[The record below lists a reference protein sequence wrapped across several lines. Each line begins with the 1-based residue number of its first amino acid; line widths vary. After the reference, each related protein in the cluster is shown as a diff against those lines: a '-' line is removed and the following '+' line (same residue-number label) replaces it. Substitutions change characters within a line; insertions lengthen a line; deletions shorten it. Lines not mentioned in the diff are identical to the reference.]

1 MDVRSPLFQNIACI
15 LMGVMF
21 LNPIVSTAAEL
32 TVDAA
37 AGGNTNLGSAQ
48 NGVPVVNIAT
58 PNGSGLSHNKF
69 TDYNVGQQGLILNNG
84 TAAFNETQLGGVIL
98 GNSNL
103 NGRAANLIL
112 NEVTGGNQ
120 SQLKGYTEVAGQGA
134 HVVVAN
140 PHGITC
146 DGCGF
151 INTPRA
157 TLTTG
162 TPVIDNGRLD
172 HFDVNGGEINI
183 EGAGLNASNI
193 SQFDLITRSA
203 KLNAQLQA
211 QRLNI
216 IAGRNDVDAAT
227 LAATAK
233 ADDANGKPLLAID
246 SSALGGMYA
255 GAIRLVGTEAGVGVK
270 LAADM
275 AASGEDIQI
284 DANGKLTVARVAS
297 AGSVTA
303 NAKQIELTDTVY
315 ASNNATLTA
324 DQIDIASSL
333 ASGANLTVTSAQT
346 SNNGSLEA
354 GVKADGSGN
363 RAALLDVQGG
373 VLNNNGSITSQGNL
387 NTDLQQLNNSGKKVL
402 AVGNATVKATNI
414 NNSAGQIVAQQ
425 TLTVTGDTLD
435 NSAGTIASNKALNLT
450 LANTLNNSADGL
462 LLSKADGLIINTQTL
477 INAGGTAQADASELK
492 VISTTA
498 GTLQGDSVN
507 LSATGTLINDGGR
520 IAATQGQATLT
531 GGAISNNAGTVLA
544 KTTVKTTASS
554 LNNAG
559 GTLGANSVDLDL
571 AGHLDNSSGLIES
584 TTTLL
589 LKAGSLSNSGGKLRA
604 LGNTGSSQFEIGGL
618 FNNDGGLVEIGN
630 SQLSLTSASLSNQS
644 GNVRH
649 LGNTFALALADVGNA
664 GGSFITNGELTLNVA
679 DWTNSSQLQAQ
690 KISLSVGTFTQTAS
704 GKLLS
709 KESITATGDTWQN
722 DGSIETDGALNLTL
736 TGAYSG
742 NGALLSA
749 SDLSV
754 TAASVDTGVDAQ
766 WKTGGKADFT
776 IGGELVNRGKI
787 STAQNLIARANSLNN
802 FGTLGAATT
811 LRIEANS
818 LRNEGGL
825 IFSGANMALRTDS
838 FINRLADVYSLGNLS
853 IAANDAG
860 DAATLVENRSGSI
873 ESSGDLSIHASTIS
887 NIRDVLTPIQ
897 SKYSARITELRCS
910 GYYGA
915 GDCDGKRNGVWEIV
929 EYDKLDVSAD
939 TTAASFLTAGG
950 KLNLRGNTLSNKSSS
965 ISAGSDLTV
974 RVNDLQ
980 NIGVQTGETHTT
992 RVFISERT
1000 RSIESWQDEAE
1011 RFTNAYWNQLN
1022 VDSNSLIAALG
1033 HFIGRTERENTAFR
1047 VITPMASTSES
1058 YSAIIQSGGA
1068 VDISAQADFDSRA
1081 VRPTFAYV
1089 AGGTRADT
1097 DASGSNIATTVSL
1110 NPQLPPDTTHQP
1122 VTLPTF
1128 TLPQGQN
1135 GLFHVNTDI
1144 SHPYLI
1150 ETNPAF
1156 ATLRGFLSSDYLL
1169 NIIGYNQDLTQRRLG
1184 DGLYEQRLVQQ
1195 AIVART
1201 GKRFLDG
1208 LASDEAQFKYLMDN
1222 AIASK
1227 TALNLVPGIA
1237 LSAEQVA
1244 ALTHDI
1250 VWMQEQE
1257 VNGQKVLVPVLY
1269 LAQATDRVA
1278 PTGALIQG
1286 RDVALISGSDLTNSG
1301 TLRASNT
1308 LSLSANTINNSG
1320 LAQANERLSLLATD
1334 SIRNAKGGILKGKD
1348 VSAIAVT
1355 GDIINERSVTT
1366 HQSAQ
1371 KGFERREDFVDNAA
1385 SIEASNG
1392 LTLSAGRDLNNQG
1405 GNLKA
1410 GGNADLSAGRDLL
1423 ITSQSETDVANN
1435 KNRKGYSNR
1444 EQVTQYGSSVQVG
1457 GDLKAEAGRDLT
1469 VVASKLKATGDI
1481 DLQAKDD
1488 LTIGAAANESHF
1500 DAKHKGGSR
1509 TTARTVDQVS
1519 QVGSVIEAGGSFTSS
1534 SGADTTLIA
1543 SQVNAG
1549 EEAYLY
1555 AKGDL
1560 KLETAQNQDYSYAYE
1575 KKKSGSFLSSS
1586 KKSAMSE
1593 SSSSQAVSSTIRAGS
1608 DLTLVANND
1617 IKASGAQLS
1626 SDKAVALYAGHDIVL
1641 DAAENSASQAGAK
1654 SKSSLFSSK
1663 SSNKSSSNTSLTS
1676 TSVNGESVELLADN
1690 DITLRAAAVHA
1701 DKSITLDAG
1710 RDIAISTAQQSQ
1722 QSSQASKSNKLN
1734 WHLTDSLATNG
1745 SFTLENKGKGAEQ
1758 KTVQEVGSTLSGGS
1772 IDVSSGRDTTVRAS
1786 TLVADDD
1793 IRVDAGRNLSV
1804 VSGESVSTSSAKSKS
1819 KNVGEIGN
1827 WYQGATGVASLKETN
1842 QNSATTQTGSQIAS
1856 LGGDVQLQ
1864 AGERYKQVASQVVAP
1879 SGDISIIGK
1888 QVDIEAGYDTLS
1900 STQKQSS
1907 SRTAL
1912 GGSVSIPIVDAVR
1925 SIKNMGE
1932 AAQSTGDTRLKALAA
1947 VNIAMDAQRAYDAAN
1962 TLGTDSLTGL
1972 KISVNLSNDKGSSSS
1987 TQSGQNVVASTVAA
2001 GGNVN
2006 ITASGAGKDSDL
2018 TVVGSEISA
2027 GKDATLKAGGDINL
2041 LAAQNTAEQHSKNA
2055 GSGWSVGVG
2064 FALFGEQNGF
2074 TIDLAAN
2081 KSRGNADGSDV
2092 AWTQTTI
2099 QAGNSLGFWS
2109 GEDTNLKGAIARGDQ
2124 VVANVG
2130 GDLNIESVQDTSTY
2144 KSKQTNAS
2152 VGVSLCIPPFC
2163 YGAPVGSGT
2172 ASFGQQKIDSEYA
2185 SVTQQSGIKAGDKG
2199 FDITVG
2205 GNTDLKGAVIAS
2217 TDKAVTDGKNSLTT
2231 GSLTH
2236 SDIKNKAEYDATSI
2250 SLSGGYTGETHD
2262 ANGNVIK
2269 AADGKPKYESGAT
2282 ATTPIVLSAS
2292 DDAKSTT
2299 HSGISGGTITIT
2311 DAEKQKQ
2318 LTNQTTDEAVASIDR
2333 DVSSDKDGS
2342 NALKPIFDRK
2352 EIEAGFE
2359 ITEAFVRNVGTFLE
2373 QRAYESADAKRKL
2386 EAEKAKP
2393 ESERNQA
2400 VINQLQYTVDA
2411 NKTWEMG
2418 GVGRTLVSALS
2429 GAAAANVTGG
2439 GSQLLQGAA
2448 VNYLQS
2454 LAAEQV
2460 KRIADDLDSETARTA
2475 LHAVVGCAGAAAQNQ
2490 NCSAGAIGASASVI
2504 LNNLLDKLKD
2514 ETASGMTDS
2523 EKQNRLNLIGTLVAG
2538 ITAAAGG
2545 EAAVAANA
2553 AQIETSNNFLGP
2565 MSAERLAQVR
2575 EQQKEGNYTVTSMME
2590 MVKLD
2595 QIDQDSDGLLNKYL
2609 TNKESL
2615 TEKESQLLA
2624 GYLQAYFYE
2633 MASKYGDQ
2641 SAKNAVEDL
2650 LSGKAQW
2657 KGYDYPYAGTKK
2669 QKDAAALAAGYG
2681 FFNTRSPSEN
2691 ESLYNEAV
2699 HYLRDQQEHVGHQSV
2714 GGDALYFLGTGGL
2727 GTGLRVITA
2736 TDGALQV
2743 VAGGQ
2748 QALNGDLWSFAGN
2761 TVVGLLNIASLATP
2775 KIGNVVGVTGTAEKA
2790 VEFPTWFNYGG
2801 GLDSSLYLK
2810 GITDTLLEH
2819 ADLQLARYIDSFGK
2833 YKPPTVIA
2841 AVDPSTGKI
2850 VTASS
2855 GNVPVTIAP
2864 ELLAY
2869 ADKLGGLGVKTAC
2882 GNTLGRCAEFR
2893 AANELLLNNSGLK
2906 LKDIKFT
2913 SAIRPRTGE
2922 VVPRCDNCINIF
2934 GAE

>member
-1 MDVRSPLFQNIACI
+1 
-15 LMGVMF
+15 
-21 LNPIVSTAAEL
+21 
-32 TVDAA
+32 
-37 AGGNTNLGSAQ
+37 
-48 NGVPVVNIAT
+48 
-58 PNGSGLSHNKF
+58 
-69 TDYNVGQQGLILNNG
+69 
-84 TAAFNETQLGGVIL
+84 
-98 GNSNL
+98 
-103 NGRAANLIL
+103 
-112 NEVTGGNQ
+112 
-120 SQLKGYTEVAGQGA
+120 
-134 HVVVAN
+134 
-140 PHGITC
+140 
-146 DGCGF
+146 
-151 INTPRA
+151 
-157 TLTTG
+157 
-162 TPVIDNGRLD
+162 
-172 HFDVNGGEINI
+172 
-183 EGAGLNASNI
+183 
-193 SQFDLITRSA
+193 
-203 KLNAQLQA
+203 
-211 QRLNI
+211 
-216 IAGRNDVDAAT
+216 
-227 LAATAK
+227 
-233 ADDANGKPLLAID
+233 LLAID

-275 AASGEDIQI
+275 AASGGDINI

-297 AGSVTA
+297 AGSVHA
-303 NAKQIELTDTVY
+303 NAKQIELTDTLY
-315 ASNNATLTA
+315 ASNTA
-324 DQIDIASSL
+324 GFTAEQIDIASSL
-333 ASGANLTVTSAQT
+333 ASGANLTLNGAVIN
-346 SNNGSLEA
+346 NNGSIEA
-354 GVKADGSGN
+354 GVKTDGSGN
-363 RAALLDVQGG
+363 SAALLDLQGG
-373 VLNNNGSITSQGNL
+373 TLNNNGSISSQGSL

-402 AVGNATVKATNI
+402 AVGNATVKASTVDNR
-414 NNSAGQIVAQQ
+414 SGQIVAQQ
-425 TLTVTGDTLD
+425 TLSVTADTLD
-435 NSAGTIASNKALNLT
+435 NRAGTIASNKALSLT
-450 LANTLNNSADGL
+450 LTDTLNNSADGL
-462 LLSKADGLIINTQTL
+462 LLSKADGLTVNAQTL
-477 INAGGTAQADASELK
+477 NNAGGTAQADASELK
-492 VISTTA
+492 IISSTTVNSA
-498 GTLQGDSVN
+498 GTLQGESVN
-507 LSATGTLINDGGR
+507 LRATGTLINDGGR

-531 GGAISNNAGTVLA
+531 GGAISNNAGSVLA
-544 KTTVKTTASS
+544 KTTVKATASS

-559 GTLGANSVDLDL
+559 GTLGANSVDLDVS
-571 AGHLDNSSGLIES
+571 GHLSNDSGLIES

-589 LKAGSLSNSGGKLRA
+589 LKAGSLSNGSGKLRA
-604 LGNTGSSQFEIGGL
+604 LASTGSSVFEIGGL

-644 GNVRH
+644 GKVRH
-649 LGNTFALALADVGNA
+649 LGNQFALALADVGNA
-664 GGSFITNGELTLNVA
+664 GGSFITNGELNLNVA
-679 DWTNSSQLQAQ
+679 EWTNSSQLQAQ
-690 KISLSVGTFTQTAS
+690 KISLNVGTFTQTAS

-722 DGSIETDGALNLTL
+722 DGSIETDGALKLTL

-742 NGALLSA
+742 NGALLSQG
-749 SDLSV
+749 DLTV

-766 WKTGGKADFT
+766 WKTGGKADVT
-776 IGGELVNRGKI
+776 VGGELINRGKI
-787 STAQNLIARANSLNN
+787 SAAQNLIARANSLNN
-802 FGTLGAATT
+802 YGTLGAATT
-811 LRIEANS
+811 LRVEANS
-818 LRNEGGL
+818 LRNDGGL
-825 IFSGANMALRTDS
+825 IFSGADMALRTDS
-838 FINRLADVYSLGNLS
+838 FTNLRADVYSLGTLS
-853 IAANDAG
+853 IAKNDAN
-860 DAATLVENRSGSI
+860 AQLSLLENRSGSI
-873 ESSGDLSIHASTIS
+873 ESAGDMSLRAAVFSNRKELFRTEKTQTYGHVNVVCYDCSGDHHNVDYIATEIFRTTVAEDSAAARISSGANLDIQGGALSNQYSTLAATGAVTITGTSLENLGASTGTVQRVRTF
-887 NIRDVLTPIQ
+887 NTGRVTDG
-897 SKYSARITELRCS
+897 TEERFRENYVDPYNAQ
-910 GYYGA
+910 GFP
-915 GDCDGKRNGVWEIV
+915 K
-929 EYDKLDVSAD
+929 
-939 TTAASFLTAGG
+939 
-950 KLNLRGNTLSNKSSS
+950 TLSSNFSRWNLL
-965 ISAGSDLTV
+965 SDIET
-974 RVNDLQ
+974 DTP
-980 NIGVQTGETHTT
+980 TG
-992 RVFISERT
+992 
-1000 RSIESWQDEAE
+1000 
-1011 RFTNAYWNQLN
+1011 
-1022 VDSNSLIAALG
+1022 IAA
-1033 HFIGRTERENTAFR
+1033 
-1047 VITPMASTSES
+1047 P
-1058 YSAIIQSGGA
+1058 AIIQ
-1068 VDISAQADFDSRA
+1068 
-1081 VRPTFAYV
+1081 
-1089 AGGTRADT
+1089 AGGNVTIQAT
-1097 DASGSNIATTVSL
+1097 QPITNASVMANQAPQLGTAQNLDTTVKSGTQTLVVQL
-1110 NPQLPPDTTHQP
+1110 NPQLPPDAAQQGVNP
-1122 VTLPTF
+1122 ITLPSF
-1128 TLPQGQN
+1128 SLPQGQN
-1135 GLFHVNTDI
+1135 GLFHVNTDN
-1144 SHPYLI
+1144 SHPYLV
-1150 ETNPAF
+1150 ESNPAF
-1156 ATLRGFLSSDYLL
+1156 ASLRNFISSDYLL
-1169 NIIGYNQDLTQRRLG
+1169 GIIGYNAGLTQRRLG
-1184 DGLYEQRLVQQ
+1184 DGLYEQRLVQD

-1269 LAQATDRVA
+1269 LAQATDRLA

-1301 TLRASNT
+1301 ILRASNT
-1308 LSLSANTINNSG
+1308 LTVNAANINNSG
-1320 LAQANERLSLLATD
+1320 LAQANERLSMLATD
-1334 SIRNAKGGILKGKD
+1334 SIRNTAGGILKGKD
-1348 VSAIAVT
+1348 VSITAVAGDVINQRNIAT
-1355 GDIINERSVTT
+1355 DSRSGKNFSTLTSV
-1366 HQSAQ
+1366 
-1371 KGFERREDFVDNAA
+1371 VDNAA
-1385 SIEASNG
+1385 RIEAGND
-1392 LTLSAGRDLNNQG
+1392 LVVSAGRDIQNTG
-1405 GNLKA
+1405 GAISA
-1410 GGNADLSAGRDLL
+1410 GKNADLSAGRNLVIAAAEAENGQMRKDRRHFWET
-1423 ITSQSETDVANN
+1423 TST
-1435 KNRKGYSNR
+1435 
-1444 EQVTQYGSSVQVG
+1444 TQYGSDVKVG
-1457 GDLKAEAGRDLT
+1457 TDLTAKAGNDLT
-1469 VVASKLKATGDI
+1469 VVASTVKATGDI
-1481 DLQAKDD
+1481 ALQAGKDV
-1488 LTIGAAANESHF
+1488 TIASAAN
-1500 DAKHKGGSR
+1500 DASSEYHYKGNGKKIDKEN
-1509 TTARTVDQVS
+1509 RTVRQ
-1519 QVGSVIEAGGSFTSS
+1519 QASVIEAGGDLDIAANNDLTVSS
-1534 SGADTTLIA
+1534 SQL
-1543 SQVNAG
+1543 QAG
-1549 EEAYLY
+1549 NEAYLY
-1555 AKGDL
+1555 AKGDIQ
-1560 KLETAQNQDYSYAYE
+1560 LEAAQNEDYSYSYKMKKSSGLFGS
-1575 KKKSGSFLSSS
+1575 KKKSS
-1586 KKSAMSE
+1586 MSE
-1593 SSSSQAVSSTIRAGS
+1593 SSNNQAVSSTITAGS

-1617 IKASGAQLS
+1617 ITSRGAELS

-1676 TSVNGESVELLADN
+1676 TRVNGESVELLADN
-1690 DITLRAAAVHA
+1690 DITLRAAAVYA

-1710 RDIAISTAQQSQ
+1710 RDVAISTAQQSQ

-1804 VSGESVSTSSAKSKS
+1804 VSGESISTSIAKSKS
-1819 KNVGEIGN
+1819 KNAGEIGN

-1864 AGERYKQVASQVVAP
+1864 AGERYKQIASQVVAP

-1888 QVDIEAGYDTLS
+1888 QVDIEAGYDILS

-1947 VNIAMDAQRAYDAAN
+1947 VNIAMDAQRAYDAA
-1962 TLGTDSLTGL
+1962 TALGTDSLTGL
-1972 KISVNLSNDKGSSSS
+1972 KISVNLSNDKGSSSR

-2027 GKDATLKAGGDINL
+2027 GKDATLKADGDINL

-2099 QAGNSLGFWS
+2099 QAGNYLGFWS

-2163 YGAPVGSGT
+2163 YGAPVGSGS

-2269 AADGKPKYESGAT
+2269 TADGKPKYESGAT

-2299 HSGISGGTITIT
+2299 HSGISVGTITIT

-2429 GAAAANVTGG
+2429 GAAGANVTGG

-2460 KRIADDLDSETARTA
+2460 KRIAEDLDSETARTA
-2475 LHAVVGCAGAAAQNQ
+2475 LHAVVGCAGAAAQNRS
-2490 NCSAGAIGASASVI
+2490 CSAGAIGASASVI

-2553 AQIETSNNFLGP
+2553 AQIEAANNHLRED
-2565 MSAERLAQVR
+2565 ERLYLIKVR
-2575 EQQKEGNYTVTSMME
+2575 EEYAQGCGGEAAKTDSCESKKKTLDVLEEKAKSIAASYGGDLAEDMSIVAGTVETKPGDVVRCEISTTGYCVVTDQSTTTINGKEWLLTPANEKVASAAQDENNAKLAAMNETLRAKGIELYDAGCSAMVLCLAYKATGGENIITNEVATRDE
-2590 MVKLD
+2590 RILALIQLAATGAGVVGIVKLRNFTVND
-2595 QIDQDSDGLLNKYL
+2595 FPLVSNTISRQK
-2609 TNKESL
+2609 
-2615 TEKESQLLA
+2615 QLRHLEGTPELA
-2624 GYLQAYFYE
+2624 GRGAGGYLSDAADAQKVLDAY
-2633 MASKYGDQ
+2633 
-2641 SAKNAVEDL
+2641 
-2650 LSGKAQW
+2650 LSGKAVILGKNAQ
-2657 KGYDYPYAGTKK
+2657 
-2669 QKDAAALAAGYG
+2669 G
-2681 FFNTRSPSEN
+2681 FPVVK
-2691 ESLYNEAV
+2691 YN
-2699 HYLRDQQEHVGHQSV
+2699 
-2714 GGDALYFLGTGGL
+2714 
-2727 GTGLRVITA
+2727 
-2736 TDGALQV
+2736 
-2743 VAGGQ
+2743 
-2748 QALNGDLWSFAGN
+2748 
-2761 TVVGLLNIASLATP
+2761 
-2775 KIGNVVGVTGTAEKA
+2775 GVTGINVNNGAGISA
-2790 VEFPTWFNYGG
+2790 QPTNVFII
-2801 GLDSSLYLK
+2801 K
-2810 GITDTLLEH
+2810 GTK
-2819 ADLQLARYIDSFGK
+2819 S
-2833 YKPPTVIA
+2833 
-2841 AVDPSTGKI
+2841 PS
-2850 VTASS
+2850 
-2855 GNVPVTIAP
+2855 
-2864 ELLAY
+2864 
-2869 ADKLGGLGVKTAC
+2869 
-2882 GNTLGRCAEFR
+2882 
-2893 AANELLLNNSGLK
+2893 
-2906 LKDIKFT
+2906 
-2913 SAIRPRTGE
+2913 
-2922 VVPRCDNCINIF
+2922 VVPTSPTPKLVK
-2934 GAE
+2934 